1 MEMEPP
7 SGDPLVETE
16 QLNRDSLLKNKPT
29 DGDQLIEKK
38 PTDGDPLEE
47 NRPADEDSLDVFYMK
62 QALLLSKETLERRE
76 VPIACIIVYKNGEVI
91 ARGSNDVNRTKNATR
106 HAEMIAIEQVRKY
119 AGQNAIPVD
128 EIFRDSTLYVTTEP
142 CIMCAAA
149 LRLVGLTDVVYGCGN
164 QRFGGCGS
172 RLDAHSRMVENPSSS
187 LELCSNGSESRLNP
201 HPNTVESPTSSPHS
215 KRTKL
220 NNNEGVKISGDCL
233 VAMGPP
239 LQCRSGVMATEAIDM
254 LKMFYAGENPNAP
267 NPKDK
272 SGRREKLKEK
282 CKEKSLG

>member
-1 MEMEPP
+1 MFFLFFSCFVFRGREKTNMENELC
-7 SGDPLVETE
+7 GGE
-16 QLNRDSLLKNKPT
+16 QLHA
-29 DGDQLIEKK
+29 I
-38 PTDGDPLEE
+38 
-47 NRPADEDSLDVFYMK
+47 YMK
-62 QALLLSKETLERRE
+62 QALTLSKETLERRE
-76 VPIACIIVYKNGEVI
+76 VPIACLIVYKDGDVI

-119 AGQNAIPVD
+119 AKERSLSVD
-128 EIFRDSTLYVTTEP
+128 GVFRDSTLYVTTEP

-172 RLDAHSRMVENPSSS
+172 RLDVHSKTVEGSSS
-187 LELCSNGSESRLNP
+187 
-201 HPNTVESPTSSPHS
+201 SPDP

-220 NNNEGVKISGDCL
+220 DNDNNEISGDCF
-233 VAMGPP
+233 VSMGPP
-239 LQCRSGVMATEAIDM
+239 LRCRSGVMATEAVNM

-272 SGRREKLKEK
+272 TGRKEALLLKS
-282 CKEKSLG
+282 KER